1 MTTDTSQLPDDLED
15 ERVRD
20 LERLEVLDTPRED
33 RFEQITRMA
42 RHVFGVPM
50 ASVALLD
57 RDRLWFKSLQGLDL
71 VQVPREES
79 ICKTTIVRT
88 YHHPDDPTLIVEDA
102 SADPLF
108 AGLPGVGGDDGV
120 RFYAGYPLYGPA
132 GHPVGTFC
140 IYDTEPR
147 TLDPDQLVAFA
158 ELADWAQREL
168 QRADELDRAAAMQAQ
183 LLPRPLTGLPGYEVR
198 AVCIP
203 AFVVGGDFYDHYPLR
218 GGLVV
223 TVADVMGKGLGAAIL
238 SSAVRSTF
246 RGASRVMERFS
257 HAATCSVLDTGAAL
271 TAAAE
276 NLADDCEHTGTFVTV
291 FHAAVEFATGSVD
304 YVDAGHGLAAIR
316 RVDGSVAPLAGTG
329 LPVGVLRESTWQ
341 AQCTHLE
348 PGDTLVICSDGLL
361 DLLDEHSDRQA
372 LYRFVAGHATPHDL
386 IEAARALA
394 GGRPPMDDVTVVAV
408 RRCEDA

>member
-1 MTTDTSQLPDDLED
+1 MTTDTAGIPGDLED

-88 YHHPDDPTLIVEDA
+88 YRQPDDPTLIVEDA
-102 SADPLF
+102 AADPRF

-147 TLDPDQLVAFA
+147 TLDPDQLAAFA
-158 ELADWAQREL
+158 ELAEWAQREL
-168 QRADELDRAAAMQAQ
+168 QRADELDRAAAMQSQ
-183 LLPRPLTGLPGYEVR
+183 LLPLPLSDLPGYEVQ
-198 AVCIP
+198 AVCVP

-246 RGASRVMERFS
+246 RGASRVMERFG
-257 HAATCSVLDTGAAL
+257 HAEACSVLDTAAAVG
-271 TAAAE
+271 AAAE
-276 NLADDCEHTGTFVTV
+276 NLADDCEHTGTDRK
-291 FHAAVEFATGSVD
+291 SV
-304 YVDAGHGLAAIR
+304 V
-316 RVDGSVAPLAGTG
+316 
-329 LPVGVLRESTWQ
+329 
-341 AQCTHLE
+341 
-348 PGDTLVICSDGLL
+348 
-361 DLLDEHSDRQA
+361 
-372 LYRFVAGHATPHDL
+372 
-386 IEAARALA
+386 
-394 GGRPPMDDVTVVAV
+394 
-408 RRCEDA
+408 